1 MYQEWVKVNFT
12 TQRNA
17 SLLNISSRSKCVYV
31 IAGIVLW
38 CRKQGSPD
46 PIELCSVAHNLMSSS
61 PYMDLW
67 SISHFGVESTQRT
80 TCITGSKSILIYLF
94 IANKKHN
101 KLKLLFCKA
110 GVREMKQII
119 KSCIP
124 TFSIMFRSLLTQLVA
139 YEHHY

>member
-46 PIELCSVAHNLMSSS
+46 PIRLCSVAHNLISSS
-61 PYMDLW
+61 PYIDLGV
-67 SISHFGVESTQRT
+67 SHFGVESTQRT
-80 TCITGSKSILIYLF
+80 TGITGSKSIIIYLF

-110 GVREMKQII
+110 GV
-119 KSCIP
+119 
-124 TFSIMFRSLLTQLVA
+124 
-139 YEHHY
+139 